1 MGGGREAALEA
12 LTACRRL
19 DTWSDN
25 SLKAR
30 SDSGGC
36 AKTRLWG
43 FPHQRRPNKAASGT
57 HPSRNSGQA
66 VFAMTSSVHNDTPAC
81 GQLGAIL
88 GGVKFP

>member
-1 MGGGREAALEA
+1 MRPKG
-12 LTACRRL
+12 
-19 DTWSDN
+19 
-25 SLKAR
+25 
-30 SDSGGC
+30 
-36 AKTRLWG
+36 AKRLWRVRQDPPVG
-43 FPHQRRPNKAASGT
+43 IPHKRRPNKAASGT